1 MLVHS
6 LLQNKHILCLQCMS
20 SEDSKQVYKLQLKV
34 QSRSNLP
41 RTENHIVIITTPQ
54 DDLESTKGWGGGW
67 VSAGLGPLGPGR
79 RNLPIA
85 AVNAEEEAFSN

>member
-1 MLVHS
+1 MVPY
-6 LLQNKHILCLQCMS
+6 K
-20 SEDSKQVYKLQLKV
+20 DSKQVYTLQLKV

-41 RTENHIVIITTPQ
+41 RTEIVIVTTPQ
-54 DDLESTKGWGGGW
+54 DDLESTKGWGGW

-85 AVNAEEEAFSN
+85 AVNAEEKAFSN